1 VILSQGKPKSVKG
14 KGVPSRALKV
24 LKQRKPKGRPTGA
37 NYFYKSLDWISLWE
51 DFYLTL
57 DENALYK
64 WKTVFQFA
72 RHHGKTMEQ
81 RRFLMYFLGPDNY
94 DQDLYDKYFFCKP
107 QDWQRKRETGGWY
120 NDESIKQA
128 AKIVR
133 SQNDAFGVIQ
143 EAGREVTLP
152 VLIKVSRLSE
162 EIDKAFEH
170 RPFLDPSK
178 PENIARAKQY
188 FDLQDR
194 AFDLYER
201 YTDLFA
207 KQHGI
212 NFQDFESF
220 QQVTPTQLKVREQSD
235 NKDESYRQMLGR
247 KIQEIAGQ
255 VQSDYVEKAVYDL
268 PIPETEQKAIAAVE
282 VDLPRKKKVH

>member
-1 VILSQGKPKSVKG
+1 
-14 KGVPSRALKV
+14 VPSRALKV

-128 AKIVR
+128 AKLVKAEMD
-133 SQNDAFGVIQ
+133 SFGTIR
-143 EAGREVTLP
+143 EAGTQVTLP
-152 VLIKVSRLSE
+152 ILVKISRLSE
-162 EIDKAFEH
+162 QIDAAFEYK
-170 RPFLDPSK
+170 PFLDPSK
-178 PENIARAKQY
+178 PENLVRAQRY
-188 FDLQDR
+188 FDFQER
-194 AFDLYER
+194 AADLHER
-201 YTDLFA
+201 YTTLFA
-207 KQHGI
+207 KQNGI
-212 NFQDFESF
+212 NFEDFGSY
-220 QQVTPTQLKVREQSD
+220 QQVTLTQLKIKEQAGS
-235 NKDESYRQMLGR
+235 KDDSYRTLMGR
-247 KIQEIAGQ
+247 KVQEIVGQ
-255 VQSDYVEKAVYDL
+255 ISTDHAEKAAIYDL
-268 PIPETEQKAIAAVE
+268 PLSQVEHDAAVAVE
-282 VDLPRKKKVH
+282 ADMQKKKKVH